1 MNKLNIA
8 VKILTFIGILYII
21 IGILIYNNIY
31 IPSIAGASIIYA
43 NMGLCFLIIKEFIK
57 KDYIKE
63 REQ

>member
-1 MNKLNIA
+1 MNKLNIV

-57 KDYIKE
+57 DYIKE
-63 REQ
+63 RE